1 MANPNTDKAYSY
13 LRKRIL
19 TGVFPPGSPLKPY
32 RLEAEIGVSRTPIRD
47 ALRLLE
53 QDGLVVMK
61 PRLGARVTSLT
72 IEEFSHLCGMRLAL
86 ESYATG
92 LAALNRSDDQLRDL
106 KEALAKLTDTGMRF
120 SGKPEELDILH
131 DYQYQDLQFHIALLA
146 AAQNPLIRA
155 ECTRIHLLDHLLSGK
170 LLERYAY
177 YESGSQ
183 PLAPEIAEHEAIL
196 KAVEKKDAATARAAM
211 ERHLQPVVDRS
222 IAALK
227 RDQNYQQST
236 LRRIEMI
243 EAEACL

>member
-1 MANPNTDKAYSY
+1 MPNPNTDKAYSY
-13 LRKRIL
+13 IRKKIL
-19 TGVFPPGSPLKPY
+19 TGAFSLGSPLKPY

-53 QDGLVVMK
+53 KDGLVVMK

-72 IEEFSHLCGMRLAL
+72 TEEFSHLCVMRLAL
-86 ESYATG
+86 ESYAAG
-92 LAALNRSDDQLRDL
+92 LAAQNRTEEQLREL
-106 KEALAKLTDTGMRF
+106 KEALAKLADTGLRF
-120 SGKPEELDILH
+120 GGKPEDLEILH
-131 DYQYQDLQFHIALLA
+131 DYQRHDLYFHIALLG

-170 LLERYAY
+170 VMERTAY
-177 YESGSQ
+177 YEPSVKS
-183 PLAPEIAEHEAIL
+183 LAPEIAEHEAIL
-196 KAVEKKDAATARAAM
+196 KAVEQKDAAAARAAM

-227 RDQNYQQST
+227 RDQNYQQSN

-243 EAEACL
+243 EEVTMS